1 LKESAEPII
10 KNNKIYYAQLSDFTV

>member
-10 KNNKIYYAQLSDFTV
+10 KNNKIYYAQLADFTV